1 MNTKKTFSESDT
13 VDIVAVGKLINQ
25 VRAIA
30 KEYRELT
37 GRPLGITGEVAEYEA
52 AQLLGLDLTD
62 VRHAGYDAIR
72 SDGTRIQIKGRVLF
86 ETSKSGQRI
95 GRIRLDHEWDSVML
109 VILDA
114 DFSPVE
120 IYEAPRAKVE
130 EVLTAPGSRARNERG
145 ALGISKFKSIAEIV
159 WSRDDRHKHPKATK

>member
-1 MNTKKTFSESDT
+1 MNTKKTSSDSDK
-13 VDIVAVGKLINQ
+13 VDLVAVGKLIKQ
-25 VRAIA
+25 VKVIA

-52 AQLLGLDLTD
+52 AQLLGLELTD
-62 VRHAGYDAIR
+62 VRHAGYDATR

-86 ETSKSGQRI
+86 ETSKPGQRI

-145 ALGISKFKSIAEIV
+145 ALGVSKFKSIAEFV
-159 WSRDDRHKHPKATK
+159 WSRDDRHKHPKVTK